1 MDSTQLTTTSFNDI
15 YKVFLGKITSD
26 MFLELTEQD
35 TKRLLQELLIN
46 SIPLFEFPRFD
57 IFDYEEGELKEVE
70 DEDNG
75 TSSIQWVGGV
85 FNCLLTK
92 EEINILAH
100 NMIIEWLGQQLAST
114 ENIRM
119 KYSSAD
125 FKMTS
130 QANHMAKLKNMVEK
144 YEKDSKHIQRLY
156 KRRKRNED
164 GQIVNTMSDLMS
176 SSWN

>member
-1 MDSTQLTTTSFNDI
+1 MEEDLILTTSFSNI

-70 DEDNG
+70 DEYG
-75 TSSIQWVGGV
+75 TSSTEWVGGV
-85 FNCLLTK
+85 FNCKLTK

-144 YEKDSKHIQRLY
+144 YEKDSKHLQRLY
-156 KRRKRNED
+156 KRRKRDED
-164 GQIVNTMSDLMS
+164 GNIVNTMSDLMN
-176 SSWN
+176 SSWK